1 MRSIHKGLLLL
12 LLIFDFAILPTQTR
26 SDDAPDCTKQGVGKL
41 QLTIEDT
48 TILGLTIG
56 SASLKDIGAK
66 LGQAQLLPD
75 DGSGSVTASRT
86 ICFVSPADGTVL
98 TFGAGPMGGF
108 VDVTEFSI
116 WSREAKFP
124 NASAC
129 DPLELVSRG
138 LSTTSGIRLGLSV
151 KQMNDII
158 GKRGT
163 SRRAVVHYEMGCRRK
178 RTPDEVERF
187 KRANNSD
194 TSEYPYF
201 DVTSF
206 VDVHFTSAGAS
217 RIDIAKVESY

>member
-1 MRSIHKGLLLL
+1 MLVIE
-12 LLIFDFAILPTQTR
+12 FVILPINTR

-56 SASLKDIGAK
+56 SASLKDVGAK
-66 LGQAQLLPD
+66 LGQAQLLLD
-75 DGSGSVTASRT
+75 DGSRSVTASRT

-98 TFGAGPMGGF
+98 TFGAGPLGGF

-124 NASAC
+124 NVSAC
-129 DPLELVSRG
+129 NPSKLVSRG
-138 LSTTSGIRLGLSV
+138 LSTTSGIRLGLNV
-151 KQMNDII
+151 NQINNVI
-158 GKRGT
+158 GKHAT
-163 SRRAVVHYEMGCRRK
+163 NHRAVMHYEMGCRRK
-178 RTPDEVERF
+178 MTPDEVERF

-194 TSEYPYF
+194 APEYPYF

-206 VDVHFTSAGAS
+206 VNAYLTSASAS
-217 RIDIAKVESY
+217 RIDIAKVESD